1 MTTYNK
7 VRDGDIC
14 PVCNSGKIYS
24 KVADLRADDEIHL
37 IKQVIYKCTEC
48 DQTFMDTD
56 KIQTLSDKLSI
67 ASETLLK
74 EITGYI
80 NFITEDEVKL

>member
-24 KVADLRADDEIHL
+24 KVADLHVDAEIHL
-37 IKQVIYKCTEC
+37 MKQVIYKCTEC
-48 DQTFMDTD
+48 DQVFMDTD
-56 KIQTLSDKLSI
+56 KIQILSGKLSI
-67 ASETLLK
+67 ASEKLLK
-74 EITGYI
+74 EITIYP
-80 NFITEDEVKL
+80 NFITEDDIKL